1 MRESQAM
8 DGRATADAPTIRLD
22 RRGVA
27 LGVAALLAGLHGAL
41 TVAVLLEPAISGP
54 VGFGQTFLL
63 LLFSLLHGV
72 VLWGGRRLGLFFVL
86 ALSIP
91 WALEQVGVA
100 TGWIYGGY
108 RYERMAGPWLGHVP
122 LLIPLA
128 WFMML
133 YPSTVIAHLIDTG
146 QPAPRSQSW
155 RDDLWLALLAGL
167 VMTAWDLALDP
178 VMVEHGMWVWER
190 PGPYFGVPIQNY
202 VGWVITGFL
211 VVGLARRLWHWSGW
225 QAPSAVPAWAVA
237 LPLWIY
243 ASVMVRFFSRP
254 DLGLIAAFAMGLP
267 LLIAGRRW
275 LQSAS

>member
-1 MRESQAM
+1 MRESRAM
-8 DGRATADAPTIRLD
+8 DERMPAGAPAIRLD
-22 RRGVA
+22 RQGMA
-27 LGVAALLAGLHGAL
+27 FGVAALLAGLHAAL
-41 TVAVLLEPAISGP
+41 TVAVLLEPAISGA

-63 LLFSLLHGV
+63 LLFSLLHGAA
-72 VLWGGRRLGLFFVL
+72 LWGGRRLGLFFLL
-86 ALSIP
+86 AVGLA

-100 TGWIYGGY
+100 TGWVYGGY

-146 QPAPRSQSW
+146 QPAPRSQGW
-155 RDDLWLALLAGL
+155 RHDVWLALLAGL
-167 VMTAWDLALDP
+167 VMAAWDLALDP

-202 VGWVITGFL
+202 VGWVVTGFL
-211 VVGLARRLWHWSGW
+211 IVLLARRLWHWGRW
-225 QAPSAVPAWAVA
+225 RTPSAVPAWAVG
-237 LPLWIY
+237 LPLLVY

-254 DLGLIAAFAMGLP
+254 ELGLIAAFAMGFP
-267 LLIAGRRW
+267 VLIAGRRW
-275 LQSAS
+275 LQGSP